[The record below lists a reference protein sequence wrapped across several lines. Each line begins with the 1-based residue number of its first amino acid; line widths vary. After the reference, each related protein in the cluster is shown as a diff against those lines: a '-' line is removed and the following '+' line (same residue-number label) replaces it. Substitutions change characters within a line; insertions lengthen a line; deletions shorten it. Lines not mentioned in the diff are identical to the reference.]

1 MKLYRLVKDAEN
13 QGLTE
18 KETEI
23 EISNIT
29 ANITDVRKGSLFV
42 AVKGLNF
49 DGNDLVPE
57 ALKKGA
63 SAIITERTDL
73 CGSEN
78 CPIIRV
84 ENSRIALAYAASE
97 FFGRP
102 AERLYIIG
110 ITGTNGKTS
119 TAHMIAHIL
128 TESGIRCGIIGTVGA
143 KIGEVSEPLSHTTPD
158 AVTLHSILA
167 KMVSEGITHVV
178 MEVSSHALDQER
190 VFGINF
196 KVGIFTNLSVD
207 HLDYHKDMKSYA
219 LSKLKLFE
227 MSEICIANRD
237 SDFSEPFVNF
247 KNGNKQVLTFSAHG
261 ESDYRAENISVTA
274 DGNQYDL
281 VKANTFTSIR
291 IKQKLC
297 GFFNVYNSLAAF
309 AAAETAGVSESEISL
324 ALSTFLSVKGRM
336 ETVETDL
343 GFTVMIDYAHT
354 PDGLGNVLSSIR
366 LYCKGKILTV
376 FGCGGDRDRSKRPL
390 MGKVATALSD
400 FVVVTSDNP
409 RSEDPEKIIADILV
423 GMKGKTD
430 FIAITDRC
438 EAIKY
443 ALSKAEKNDIVLLAG
458 KGHETYQ
465 IINGVKYH
473 FDEREEIENFLKN
486 R

>member
-13 QGLTE
+13 KGI
-18 KETEI
+18 KETSEI
-23 EISNIT
+23 EITNIT
-29 ANITDVRKGSLFV
+29 ANVTDVRKGSLFV

-49 DGNDLVPE
+49 DGNDHISDAV
-57 ALKKGA
+57 KKGA
-63 SAIITERTDL
+63 SAVITERENAEKF
-73 CGSEN
+73 EN
-78 CPIIRV
+78 CPVITV
-84 ENSRIALAYAASE
+84 EDSRKALAFAANE

-102 AERLYIIG
+102 SEKLCMIG

-128 TESGIRCGIIGTVGA
+128 EENGIRCGVIGTVGT
-143 KIGEVSEPLSHTTPD
+143 KIGDVSEPLSHTTPD

-227 MSEICIANRD
+227 MSEICIANKD

-247 KNGNKQVLTFSAHG
+247 KSGNKRVLTFSAHG
-261 ESDYRAENISVTA
+261 DSDYRAENISVTA
-274 DGNQYDL
+274 DGNRYDI
-281 VKANTFTSIR
+281 VKVNSFTPIK

-309 AAAETAGVSESEISL
+309 AVADVLGVDNDKISL
-324 ALSTFLSVKGRM
+324 ALGSFSSVKGRM
-336 ETVETDL
+336 ETVETGL
-343 GFTVMIDYAHT
+343 GFTVIIDYAHT

-366 LYCKGKILTV
+366 LYCKGKILSV
-376 FGCGGDRDRSKRPL
+376 FGCGGDRDKSKRPL
-390 MGKVATALSD
+390 MGKVAAALSD

-409 RSEDPEKIIADILV
+409 RSEDPEDIIKDILV
-423 GMKGKTD
+423 GLKDKTE
-430 FIAITDRC
+430 FVAITDRR

-473 FDEREEIENFLKN
+473 LDEREEIENFLKN